1 MNCHV
6 FTSLLLGLLSSA
18 VIAQESQ
25 QLPVDELRAR
35 ITGSTM
41 EFMSNIDTPVRW
53 TNNPDGTT
61 LIRYAHNRGKGMS
74 HDGLAPGIW
83 SLSADGTY
91 CITENW
97 DVVHGGSRHW
107 CAPVIVG
114 SDGKMSLRHGGIM
127 IDVHN

>member
-61 LIRYAHNRGKGMS
+61 LIR
-74 HDGLAPGIW
+74 
-83 SLSADGTY
+83 
-91 CITENW
+91 
-97 DVVHGGSRHW
+97 
-107 CAPVIVG
+107 
-114 SDGKMSLRHGGIM
+114 
-127 IDVHN
+127 